1 MKIAAQ
7 LVIAALITAAFVWL
21 CGILFPSAAK
31 AIRKRLAET
40 ARAASFDR
48 TQSAL
53 SRRAGAQRLPNFVAT
68 NVEINID
75 LPGHQARQMSGRD
88 DILQAAMAARGTL
101 DSVKVTFPDIALTID
116 PDKQSA
122 TADVTAE
129 AKISGDDQ
137 LYIEEM
143 KFTLSKLEGHWLIT
157 RVDTVQTLQKPEVTP

>member
-1 MKIAAQ
+1 VKIAAR
-7 LVIAALITAAFVWL
+7 LVIAALIAAAAVWL
-21 CGILFPSAAK
+21 WGVLFPSADK
-31 AIRKRLAET
+31 VIRKRLAET

-48 TQSAL
+48 SQGAL
-53 SRRAGAQRLPNFVAT
+53 SRMAGAQRLPYFFAT

-75 LPGHQARQMSGRD
+75 LPGHQARQMGSRD
-88 DILQAAMAARGTL
+88 DILQAAIAVRGTL
-101 DSVKVTFPDIALTID
+101 DSIKVTFPDVALTID

-143 KFTLSKLEGHWLIT
+143 KFELRKFDGHWLIT
-157 RVDTVQTLQKPEVTP
+157 RVETVQTLEKPGR